1 MLKIEIY
8 EDLQLAESWAA
19 NMEPYQKKSGFF
31 SLWSDSDYTEAKKRL
46 NIKNFRLFLSWKDFK
61 SYDTKFFKALLP
73 LLNAKRPK
81 IEVPAGKIPVPKTL
95 RDIISQEY
103 FAISESE
110 KTQNPAKPKRK
121 SRKFLCLK
129 NWLGKKI
136 SCG

>member
-1 MLKIEIY
+1 LPI
-8 EDLQLAESWAA
+8 
-19 NMEPYQKKSGFF
+19 
-31 SLWSDSDYTEAKKRL
+31 L
-46 NIKNFRLFLSWKDFK
+46 NRN
-61 SYDTKFFKALLP
+61 
-73 LLNAKRPK
+73 RPK

-110 KTQNPAKPKRK
+110 KTQKPAKPKRK
-121 SRKFLCLK
+121 LRKFLCLK